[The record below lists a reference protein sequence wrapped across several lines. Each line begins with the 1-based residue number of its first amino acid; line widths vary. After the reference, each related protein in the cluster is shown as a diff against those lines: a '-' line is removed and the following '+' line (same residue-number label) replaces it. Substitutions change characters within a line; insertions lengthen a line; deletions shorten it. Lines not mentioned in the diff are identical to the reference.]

1 MSLLAADSP
10 AVAPSVAAFDDDAW
24 EDLLN
29 FIEEKQVIPIIGPEL
44 VVVQTDAGPE
54 NLYTWIARMLAVR
67 LSLDPKTLPPK
78 PTLDDVVTRHL
89 ANRGRRED
97 LYTRIRT

>member
-1 MSLLAADSP
+1 MSLAAAELPKP
-10 AVAPSVAAFDDDAW
+10 AVVSFDDDAW

-44 VVVQTDAGPE
+44 LVVQTEAGPE
-54 NLYTWIARMLAVR
+54 NLYAWIARSLAAR
-67 LSLDPKTLPPK
+67 LSLDPATLPAR

-89 ANRGRRED
+89 ANHGRR
-97 LYTRIRT
+97 